1 MIIQSVTAVTDMV
14 NHQNRTTVYSTL
26 VDLKTNK
33 QVIEVVQY
41 LYDKVGQLEPTHH
54 NNHIDK
60 KA

>member
-1 MIIQSVTAVTDMV
+1 MIVQSVTSVNDMV
-14 NHQNRTTVYSTL
+14 NHQDRTTVYNTL

-41 LYDKVGQLEPTHH
+41 LYDKVGKLEPTHH
-54 NNHIDK
+54 NNQIDK

>member
-14 NHQNRTTVYSTL
+14 NHQDRTTVYSTL

-41 LYDKVGQLEPTHH
+41 LYDKVGKLEPTHH

>member
-14 NHQNRTTVYSTL
+14 NHQDRTTVYSTL

-33 QVIEVVQY
+33 QVVEVVQY
-41 LYDKVGQLEPTHH
+41 LYDKVGKLEPTHH

>member
-1 MIIQSVTAVTDMV
+1 MIVQSVTSVNDMV
-14 NHQNRTTVYSTL
+14 NHQYRNTVYSTL

-41 LYDKVGQLEPTHH
+41 LYDKVGKLEPTHH